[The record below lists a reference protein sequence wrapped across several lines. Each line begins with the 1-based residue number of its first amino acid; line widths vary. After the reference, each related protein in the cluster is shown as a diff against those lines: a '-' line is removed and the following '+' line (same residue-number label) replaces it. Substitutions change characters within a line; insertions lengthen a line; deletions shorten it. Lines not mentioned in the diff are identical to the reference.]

1 MTRADDNDDDGLNSN
16 EMFLVGKEAQEW
28 NNDGPASTSTTNACT
43 NTTNTTSSIH
53 TSATTEIM
61 NQQQPSDLY
70 LEEAQTHN
78 YNEQQ
83 QQQQQQHEE
92 NVIEIV
98 HVSAPEVSTTDNAID
113 TNSSTIQMSMLPPEQ
128 VELLINSM
136 FQELVVKQQQGL
148 MMSPGQL
155 LSSVQEYV
163 PDIINHF
170 QQQIHPS
177 LQLYVPQAVMRLVH
191 YNQSQQQQQQQVQH
205 QQPQQVQ
212 HQPEQVQQHQYHHQ
226 SSSPPTQGTV
236 PTSSNSTTCQSRPSN
251 HHLPSIRSFH
261 TQPGKAYQWDPRES
275 FPSFVPSWQNI
286 VPIASKRTSNHTY
299 AYKLSLISN
308 KEFTIIPIQHPNNP
322 YDFVPPIKGMRKIIK
337 QITKHSANGEKAVM
351 DGETW
356 RIPIAAYHAFFQYLS
371 NEPNTV
377 VESIP
382 EYLLNVASLGRATSA
397 RGFPSVQDLRASG
410 VPLGLAR
417 ALAPYQR
424 GGVDFV
430 LQRHGL
436 ALIADEMG
444 LGKTVQSIAAMSCY
458 AQEWPLLV
466 LSPSTARFHWRNQCL
481 KWLGVDSAI
490 HSDESYLDDGLN
502 DCQEEKKM
510 EQLEKEVK
518 TKRKRKR
525 TLKQTVAPSD
535 ESKGQEMGL
544 LDDSHINVV
553 KSAKGPLLE
562 SSNTKVVIV
571 SYGLI
576 TNLVKN
582 DVLVP
587 GLFKCIIVDESHMLK
602 NKKSKRT
609 KAVLPLL
616 QSATRVIMLSGT
628 PALSRPAELY
638 PQINV
643 LGRHLNVFQNENE
656 FEERYVKDKY
666 SDPSYREL
674 HTMLSNTVMIRR
686 TKEDQLKDIPNK
698 RRENV
703 FVRVAD
709 KNLQNQ
715 ITNGLLHLR
724 KGTGQLG
731 KLSIIYQKDL
741 APSETSQS
749 STTQNS
755 DELNSKVLLNQ
766 IYKLTGHAKI
776 PIILDMLKR
785 WLADGTNGKLV
796 IFAHHLDILNSLEQ
810 SSGVSNAPG
819 SNTKYIRI
827 DGSTTPQSRQ
837 DQIDSFQD
845 DPTIKIALL
854 GITAAGVGVTL
865 TAASTVWF
873 TELFWTPAMMIQA
886 EDRYVFM
893 SSLLLFSFL
902 RSVSRTMLLT
912 EVNPVQ
918 MS

>member
-1 MTRADDNDDDGLNSN
+1 MNQADDNDDLNSN
-16 EMFLVGKEAQEW
+16 NGMFLVGKEAQEG
-28 NNDGPASTSTTNACT
+28 NNDGTSNTTNHCTSSASISNTSSNTNTSTT
-43 NTTNTTSSIH
+43 SV
-53 TSATTEIM
+53 TTEIM
-61 NQQQPSDLY
+61 NQQQPNDLH
-70 LEEAQTHN
+70 LEGEQTHKN
-78 YNEQQ
+78 NEQEDE
-83 QQQQQQHEE
+83 HD
-92 NVIEIV
+92 NDVIEIV
-98 HVSAPEVSTTDNAID
+98 PVSASEDIAIN
-113 TNSSTIQMSMLPPEQ
+113 TNSSSTMQMPMLPPEQ

-148 MMSPGQL
+148 LISPGQL

-163 PDIINHF
+163 PNIIKHF

-191 YNQSQQQQQQQVQH
+191 YNQSQQQRQQQQQVQLHPIQQH
-205 QQPQQVQ
+205 QAQQVQ
-212 HQPEQVQQHQYHHQ
+212 QVYQNHHQ
-226 SSSPPTQGTV
+226 QQQQQQYQRNTTPSTQGTV
-236 PTSSNSTTCQSRPSN
+236 PSSTRPSN
-251 HHLPSIRSFH
+251 HHHPSIRSFH
-261 TQPGKAYQWDPRES
+261 TQPGKAYSWDPRES

-286 VPIASKRTSNHTY
+286 VPISSKRTTNHTH
-299 AYKLSLISN
+299 AYKLTLISN
-308 KEFTIIPIQHPNNP
+308 KEFTIVPIQHPNNP
-322 YDFVPPIKGMRKIIK
+322 YDFVPPIKGMRKIIR
-337 QITKHSANGEKAVM
+337 QITRHSANGEKAVM

-356 RIPIAAYHAFFQYLS
+356 RIPLAAYHAFFQYLS

-397 RGFPSVQDLRASG
+397 RGFPSVQDLRKSG

-466 LSPSTARFHWRNQCL
+466 LSPSTARFHWRNQFL
-481 KWLGVDSAI
+481 KWLGMDSAI
-490 HSDESYLDDGLN
+490 HSDESCLDDGLN

-510 EQLEKEVK
+510 EHLEKEVK
-518 TKRKRKR
+518 TTRKRKR
-525 TLKQTVAPSD
+525 QLKQTGEPND
-535 ESKGQEMGL
+535 ESKSQDRGL
-544 LDDSHINVV
+544 LDNSNINVV

-562 SSNTKVVIV
+562 SSNTKVVIA

-638 PQINV
+638 PQISV
-643 LGRHLNVFQNENE
+643 LGRHLNVFQNESE

-703 FVRVAD
+703 FVRLAD
-709 KNLQNQ
+709 KNLQDQ

-741 APSETSQS
+741 APSEKSQS
-749 STTQNS
+749 STTHNP
-755 DELNSKVLLNQ
+755 DELNSKILLNQ

-776 PIILDMLKR
+776 PIILDMLKQ

-796 IFAHHLDILNSLEQ
+796 IFAHHLDVLNSLEQ
-810 SSGVSNAPG
+810 CSGVSNAPG

-873 TELFWTPAMMIQA
+873 AELFWTPAMMIQA
-886 EDRYVFM
+886 EDRYVFK
-893 SSLLLFSFL
+893 SSMLFFHFFFL
-902 RSVSRTMLLT
+902 FQV
-912 EVNPVQ
+912 
-918 MS
+918 